1 MITPFWQTRLA
12 SSTWTKYWAWRVS
25 SLPTVRCKGSS
36 AQRVVVRE
44 LPRAIAG
51 DRMAVFDE
59 KAPAA
64 LAADQAA
71 HQFDVRLF
79 EAGQVDVAQQPMEA
93 VGVPQGFGLRDH
105 WARGQP
111 LTDLR
116 RLNARLRQTLRACR
130 DSQAV
135 APLGC
140 SR

>member
-1 MITPFWQTRLA
+1 MKSL
-12 SSTWTKYWAWRVS
+12 SSKPHVE
-25 SLPTVRCKGSS
+25 GSI
-36 AQRVVVRE
+36 RE
-44 LPRAIAG
+44 N
-51 DRMAVFDE
+51 
-59 KAPAA
+59 K
-64 LAADQAA
+64 AA
-71 HQFDVRLF
+71 HQVDVRLS

-135 APLGC
+135 APSGC